1 VALEKLI
8 EVLRQGTEAEA
19 AAILTAARTEADAIR
34 ARTEAEVAERRGREQ
49 AAREAERASAIEL
62 ALTTGRRTARREE
75 LEARQRV
82 LDRVFAAAAAE
93 FGAALER
100 PEYRAALQALV
111 TEAVGCLGGR
121 EGTLRCH
128 PTLQRDLKRIVGS
141 RPALRVVGD
150 PATGSGFKLL
160 SDDGA
165 VEIDGTLEDRLVR
178 RATRLAVEVAARLEA
193 ES

>member
-1 VALEKLI
+1 VALEHLI
-8 EVLRQGTEAEA
+8 EVLRQGTEAEV
-19 AAILTAARTEADAIR
+19 AAILGAARTEADTIR
-34 ARTEAEVAERRGREQ
+34 ARNEGEVAERRAREQ
-49 AAREAERASAIEL
+49 AAREAQRASVIEL
-62 ALTTGRRTARREE
+62 ALTTGRRTARRAE
-75 LEARQRV
+75 LEARQRL

-100 PEYRAALQALV
+100 PEYRASLPALV

-128 PTLQRDLKRIVGS
+128 PTLQRELKRIVGA
-141 RPALRVVGD
+141 RPGVRLVGD
-150 PATGSGFKLL
+150 QAAGSGFKVM

-165 VEIDGTLEDRLVR
+165 VEIDGTLEDRLLR

-193 ES
+193 DA